1 MSITNWPESERPREK
16 LLLRGPEALSDAELL
31 AIFLRTGT
39 RGKTALD
46 LARELL
52 NRFGSLSK
60 LLNCSLTEFTATL
73 GLGPAKYAQL
83 QAAIELGQ
91 RYLKEPLSNADTLTN
106 TNTVKQYLVSK
117 LRNLDHE
124 VFACLML
131 DTQNQL
137 IRYQVLATGTH
148 NEARVYPREVVKLAL
163 HYNAHA
169 IILAHNHPSGNCQAS
184 EADLQLTRVL
194 QDALGL
200 VDVTVC
206 DHIIVGCHRTF
217 SFAEQEWL

>member
-73 GLGPAKYAQL
+73 GLGPAKYVQL
-83 QAAIELGQ
+83 QAAVALGQ
-91 RYLKEPLSNADTLTN
+91 RYIKEPLPTLNVLDN
-106 TNTVKQYLVSK
+106 TTQVRQFLISK
-117 LRNLDHE
+117 LSHLQHE
-124 VFACLML
+124 VFACLL
-131 DTQNQL
+131 LNSQNQL

-163 HYNAHA
+163 KYNASA
-169 IILAHNHPSGNCQAS
+169 VILAHNHPSGNCQAS
-184 EADLQLTRVL
+184 VADVQLTQVL

-200 VDVTVC
+200 VDIQVH
-206 DHIIVGCHRTF
+206 DHIIIAHRQTF
-217 SFAEQEWL
+217 SFAENHAL